1 MVETRTS
8 GRPRARRDFGEPP
21 SGGPPHQL
29 LAWRKRALEQQ
40 LPSAGFP
47 AGAGAPSLVYLWA
60 MTLVAIVT
68 VAGFAFHDKIDVP
81 QAVQESQLDLT
92 TKMSRS
98 LNGST
103 GRAVEDLDRT
113 VAGLRAKPPAD
124 AQLLAAVVGDRT
136 IWSGAALI
144 TTADRKQIAATGVA
158 LPFELLRNGVPLGGT
173 TAVTTGDGPAL
184 IHHTRLDDKRS
195 VLAMQPLLLRN
206 QRLNPAAKAGVFM
219 ITPGGTTSLV
229 QGVSAVDRS
238 QLRLVFG
245 DTTAATRPTV
255 RSVAVKGWTDQRLVL
270 SVAPVGDTGVR
281 VASLLIAPVVPG
293 PSVGV
298 GLLLGGSLLAI
309 AALCVW
315 LMGVSLVQ
323 PLRIA
328 LHQAKRDA
336 CGMPSQARRPVHVA
350 EPYRVASALAVVSGS
365 ELPRRRFLPSVLQGL
380 GLAAAFGLLWPMAAV
395 GFVMSTPLPPVP
407 AQLGID
413 EESRAENATAALGNA
428 VENGLRT
435 VLSVPVG
442 DPAADAD
449 AAEAALKQGLE
460 QEHRL
465 RNLYIVDGAGR
476 TVRAAGRE
484 PLRAQ
489 APVPARNGVDLDPG
503 LRRLPLL
510 YAHRAL
516 DKGYAV
522 VGEFDVD
529 NLLAIVRT
537 VDGRARVVDRDS
549 RVILDS
555 EGFRAYQRLE
565 GDLAREVATAV
576 RPGGTL
582 GRTRTGAGEP
592 ALIAASKVQDPPSAA
607 ALDWVVVVE
616 RDVAVL
622 HLPEVLVRR
631 WTLLVGG
638 AAAGV
643 VLLTFA
649 WQFLIFVRPLKQ
661 LAAVADQIS
670 AGSLDAPVPPQRHDD
685 IGALAMC
692 LEICRQVRHTGTA
705 RFGGAVRL
713 RGSEHN
719 YTTVLSLDLV
729 QRKDDE
735 VRV

>member
-1 MVETRTS
+1 MVETR
-8 GRPRARRDFGEPP
+8 GM
-21 SGGPPHQL
+21 PPHQL

-40 LPSAGFP
+40 LPTAGFP
-47 AGAGAPSLVYLWA
+47 AGAGTPSLVYLWA
-60 MTLVAIVT
+60 MTLVAITT
-68 VAGFAFHDKIDVP
+68 VAGFAFHDRIDVP
-81 QAVQESQLDLT
+81 AAVRESQLDLT
-92 TKMSRS
+92 GTMSRS

-103 GRAVEDLDRT
+103 GRAVADLDRT
-113 VAGLRAKPPAD
+113 VARLRAKPPAD
-124 AQLLAAVVGDRT
+124 AELLAAVVGDRQ

-144 TTADRKQIAATGVA
+144 TTADRRQTAAVGVA
-158 LPFELLRNGVPLGGT
+158 LPFELLPGTGVPLDGT

-184 IHHTRLDDKRS
+184 IHHVRLDDRRS

-206 QRLNPAAKAGVFM
+206 QRLNPDAKAGVFM
-219 ITPGGTTSLV
+219 ITPGGTTTLV
-229 QGVSAVDRS
+229 QGVSAVDPSRY
-238 QLRLVFG
+238 RAVFG
-245 DTTAATRPTV
+245 DATAATRPGV
-255 RSVAVKGWTDQRLVL
+255 RTVAVAGWTDKRLVL

-315 LMGVSLVQ
+315 LMGVSLVK

-328 LHQAKRDA
+328 LHQGKRDA
-336 CGMPSQARRPVHVA
+336 CGIPSQVRQGVHVA

-365 ELPRRRFLPSVLQGL
+365 ELPRRRLMPSVLQGL
-380 GLAAAFGLLWPMAAV
+380 GLAAALGLLWPVAAV
-395 GFVMSTPLPPVP
+395 GFVSGTPLPPVP

-428 VENGLRT
+428 VDNGLRT
-435 VLSVPVG
+435 VVELPVG
-442 DPAADAD
+442 DPTTNAD

-484 PLRAQ
+484 PLRLG
-489 APVPARNGVDLDPG
+489 APVPVQNGVALDTT

-516 DKGYAV
+516 GKGYAV

-529 NLLAIVRT
+529 NLLAIVRQ
-537 VDGRARVVDRDS
+537 VDGRARVVDSRS
-549 RVILDS
+549 RVVLDS
-555 EGFRAYQRLE
+555 EGFRAYEPLD
-565 GDLAREVATAV
+565 GALARELAAAA
-576 RPGGTL
+576 RPGGTI
-582 GRTRTGAGEP
+582 GRTRTADGGP
-592 ALIAASKVQDPPSAA
+592 ALIAASRVQEPASAA
-607 ALDWVVVVE
+607 ALEWVVVVE

-638 AAAGV
+638 TAAGV

-649 WQFLIFVRPLKQ
+649 WQFLIFVKPLRQ

-705 RFGGAVRL
+705 RYGCAAP
-713 RGSEHN
+713 S
-719 YTTVLSLDLV
+719 TTTRRCCRWSW
-729 QRKDDE
+729 RSASTT
-735 VRV
+735 RSGCSACSISTRCSRSAA